1 MKCGTIFLTIA
12 TCMTL
17 LVLWVPV
24 ETLAA
29 NPSGFVLFWFQSFA
43 GSFAVQFAGAYSVDL
58 LLFVTETQCDPPC
71 NNSTQQCVGDPNN
84 NSTRCACLPGLEGA
98 ECADPVCAAACLAHG
113 RCEFASGIGS
123 RYTLCYSE
131 RAVAG
136 LIGYLVQMRV

>member
-1 MKCGTIFLTIA
+1 MYDVASAVGAGGDSCGQSVRFRVV
-12 TCMTL
+12 
-17 LVLWVPV
+17 LV
-24 ETLAA
+24 
-29 NPSGFVLFWFQSFA
+29 SKFA
-43 GSFAVQFAGAYSVDL
+43 GSFAVQFAGAYSVGL